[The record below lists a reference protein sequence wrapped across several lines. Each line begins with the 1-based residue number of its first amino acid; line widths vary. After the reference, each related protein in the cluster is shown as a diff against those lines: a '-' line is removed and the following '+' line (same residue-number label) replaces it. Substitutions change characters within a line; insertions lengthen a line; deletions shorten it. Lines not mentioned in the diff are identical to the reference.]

1 MTKQTKKQTALDDRR
16 MNYPTLLKR
25 QGDDMKDED
34 MLMMPIQDDL
44 LAIIAGQVEELKR
57 LNAIIVKQ
65 ADTIQALT
73 LDLHLAGK

>member
-1 MTKQTKKQTALDDRR
+1 MNKLYRFFQRR
-16 MNYPTLLKR
+16 GTGLQWPELFK
-25 QGDDMKDED
+25 GGDMKDED
-34 MLMMPIQDDL
+34 MLMMPRQDDL

-57 LNAIIVKQ
+57 LNSIIVKQ

>member
-1 MTKQTKKQTALDDRR
+1 
-16 MNYPTLLKR
+16 MNYPTLYT
-25 QGDDMKDED
+25 GDDMKDED

-44 LAIIAGQVEELKR
+44 LAIITGQVEELKR